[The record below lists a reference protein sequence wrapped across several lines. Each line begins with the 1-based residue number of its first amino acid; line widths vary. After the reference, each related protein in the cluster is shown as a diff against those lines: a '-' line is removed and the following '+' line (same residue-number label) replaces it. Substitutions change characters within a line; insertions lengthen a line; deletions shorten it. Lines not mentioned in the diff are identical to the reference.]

1 MKKKLNA
8 EEVLKTVENANKGEM
23 IIEGIA
29 LIKGKDFLEK
39 WNEHSDEEKKEF
51 AEAMLTLSEKYFA
64 YFLATRETKENK

>member
-1 MKKKLNA
+1 MKKELSA
-8 EEVLKTVENANKGEM
+8 EEVLKTVKNTNKGEM

-51 AEAMLTLSEKYFA
+51 AEAMLILSEKYFA